1 MKTLKL
7 IVALS
12 LGALVTACSSVPD
25 IASRNVPF
33 EMDSNSFAAQPA
45 MTPTMDAGDM
55 HIAQVNVNAPR
66 SLTVSEANTFYPRGD
81 IVWRGDPIGNRYQQI
96 EAIFDNAIYNGTRDL
111 AGATGVIVDIEV
123 IRFHSLTEKSR
134 YSVGGVHNM
143 HFLMTVRDAATGH
156 PLRPTQVIEANLP
169 AYGGKMA
176 LQADRR
182 GQTQKVRVT
191 GYLAQVIRQ
200 ELEGP
205 SVQNDTPRLAMVQ
218 QNMKN

>member
-81 IVWRGDPIGNRYQQI
+81 NRSK
-96 EAIFDNAIYNGTRDL
+96 R
-111 AGATGVIVDIEV
+111 
-123 IRFHSLTEKSR
+123 SLT
-134 YSVGGVHNM
+134 M
-143 HFLMTVRDAATGH
+143 PFTMAPATWPG
-156 PLRPTQVIEANLP
+156 PP
-169 AYGGKMA
+169 A
-176 LQADRR
+176 
-182 GQTQKVRVT
+182 
-191 GYLAQVIRQ
+191 
-200 ELEGP
+200 
-205 SVQNDTPRLAMVQ
+205 
-218 QNMKN
+218 